1 MRFICSLHHPSVS
14 GLFISAAQ
22 TLMEIQLNL
31 DLYCMFESI
40 YLGVEAHCILG
51 GFVEFRVFEHVL
63 FPAGAFE
70 DAQSQR
76 GQSSEDLINQKGKTQ
91 ITEN

>member
-1 MRFICSLHHPSVS
+1 
-14 GLFISAAQ
+14 
-22 TLMEIQLNL
+22 
-31 DLYCMFESI
+31 MFESI

-76 GQSSEDLINQKGKTQ
+76 RQSSEDLINKKEKQ

>member
-1 MRFICSLHHPSVS
+1 
-14 GLFISAAQ
+14 
-22 TLMEIQLNL
+22 MEIQLNL
-31 DLYCMFESI
+31 DLYCMIECI

-70 DAQSQR
+70 DTQGQR
-76 GQSSEDLINQKGKTQ
+76 GQSSEDLINIQMKKENHNHRKVLVQ
-91 ITEN
+91 II